1 MPPKPGSGRLSFW
14 QRPAEPTGRLAS
26 CPSAGLG
33 ALNTSG
39 ALRRIHPFTYAI
51 RPVGSAGLE
60 VVRTFANP
68 DHSVGESR
76 MLTFGFSHSGR
87 LLAVVHTERGRAMRV
102 ISARTAT

>member
-1 MPPKPGSGRLSFW
+1 MSFW

-60 VVRTFANP
+60 VDRTGLDAFK
-68 DHSVGESR
+68 VI
-76 MLTFGFSHSGR
+76 
-87 LLAVVHTERGRAMRV
+87 LLPIFEQFLLL
-102 ISARTAT
+102 I